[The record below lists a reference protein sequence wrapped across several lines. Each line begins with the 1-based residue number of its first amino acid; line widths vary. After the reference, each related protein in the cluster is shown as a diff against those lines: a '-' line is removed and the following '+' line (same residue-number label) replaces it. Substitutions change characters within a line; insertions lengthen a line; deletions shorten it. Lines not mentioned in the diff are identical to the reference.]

1 MWEPPS
7 ILHVPGHDW
16 VTQAHSPSAQ
26 VLKLRRR
33 SVTLGSASINEISDN
48 KGSWCLNFP
57 LEGKECLQRS
67 YISLKSQKKYQKG
80 TFILMIF
87 LYNAFD
93 FQSLDKIQSF
103 WIWHPFWC
111 IWKIAP
117 HLQENDFTFKCVIY
131 FLKSNTFLVFA
142 FIDI

>member
-26 VLKLRRR
+26 VLKLRRH
-33 SVTLGSASINEISDN
+33 SVTLGSASTNEISDN

-103 WIWHPFWC
+103 
-111 IWKIAP
+111 
-117 HLQENDFTFKCVIY
+117 
-131 FLKSNTFLVFA
+131 
-142 FIDI
+142 